1 MERTQLVL
9 AYDFICPW
17 CWIGH
22 RNLKAGAK
30 IADCENRY
38 DITFLPFELN
48 PGMPRDGMN
57 RRAYRTRKFG
67 SLAHSDMLDAT
78 VTAAG
83 VAAGVHF
90 DFGRIERTPNT
101 RLAHRLIHHA
111 LGAGTPEQAEHL
123 YDAIF
128 RGYFAQGRDIGDVD
142 TLVDLAASQG
152 LDAEAARAHLGSD
165 AGDID
170 IEASR
175 VKADALGIRS
185 VPTIVVDKFI
195 VNGAQ
200 PPVVFAKALQ
210 GRFA

>member
-111 LGAGTPEQAEHL
+111 LGAGTPEQAEQL

-128 RGYFAQGRDIGDVD
+128 RAYFAQGRDIGDVD

-152 LDAEAARAHLGSD
+152 LDAEAARAYLCSD

>member
-30 IADCENRY
+30 LADCENRY
-38 DITFLPFELN
+38 DTLFLPFELN
-48 PGMPRDGMN
+48 PGMPRGGMQ
-57 RRAYRTRKFG
+57 RRAYRARKFG
-67 SLAHSDMLDAT
+67 SLAHSDMLDAA

-83 VAAGVHF
+83 VAVDVHF
-90 DFGRIERTPNT
+90 DFGRIDVTPNT

-111 LGAGTPEQAEHL
+111 LGTGTPEQAEQL

-128 RGYFAQGRDIGDVD
+128 CAYFAQGLDIGDLD
-142 TLVDLAASQG
+142 TLVDLAENQG
-152 LDAEAARAHLGSD
+152 FDAEAARAYLDSD
-165 AGDID
+165 AGDLD
-170 IEASR
+170 VKASR

-185 VPTIVVDKFI
+185 VPTILVDTFI

-200 PPVVFAKALQ
+200 PPVVFARALQ

>member
-30 IADCENRY
+30 MADYENRY
-38 DITFLPFELN
+38 DTTFLPFELN
-48 PGMPRDGMN
+48 PGMPRGGMN

-67 SLAHSDMLDAT
+67 SVAHSDMLDAA

-83 VAAGVHF
+83 LAADIHF
-90 DFGRIERTPNT
+90 DFSRIELTPNT
-101 RLAHRLIHHA
+101 RLAHRLLHHA
-111 LGAGTPEQAEHL
+111 FGAGTPEQAERL

-128 RGYFAQGRDIGDVD
+128 DAYFAQGRDIGELD
-142 TLVDLAASQG
+142 TLVDLAANQG
-152 LDAEAARAHLGSD
+152 FNAGAARAYLDSD

-170 IEASR
+170 VNASR
-175 VKADALGIRS
+175 AKADALGIRS
-185 VPTIVVDKFI
+185 VPTILVDKFI

-200 PPVVFAKALQ
+200 PPVIFAKALQ
-210 GRFA
+210 GRFV